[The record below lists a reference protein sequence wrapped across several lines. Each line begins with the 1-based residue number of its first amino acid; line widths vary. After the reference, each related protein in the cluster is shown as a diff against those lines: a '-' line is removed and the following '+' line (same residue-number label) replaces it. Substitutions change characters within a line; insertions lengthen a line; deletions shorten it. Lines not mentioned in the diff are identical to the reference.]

1 MPMDDTKLL
10 LIGAI
15 MMGCLTASLFFL
27 RFWRSTRDRFFL
39 FFAISFF
46 LEAVVRLLTA
56 QVDNFNEER
65 PHIYLIRLAAFI
77 VILFAIADKNWK
89 GRSR

>member
-1 MPMDDTKLL
+1 MAIKLV

-27 RFWRSTRDRFFL
+27 RFWKTTGDRFFL
-39 FFAISFF
+39 FFSLSFF
-46 LEAVVRLLTA
+46 LEAIVRLLT
-56 QVDNFNEER
+56 VMVVNFNEER
-65 PHIYLIRLAAFI
+65 PHIYLIRLAAFS

-89 GRSR
+89 GKTR